1 MKKVLL
7 INTNTEK
14 NPYPVAPLGI
24 GMVAE
29 ALKKHYE
36 VRVFDRVFNPV
47 EKLMEIIP
55 LYSPDYIGFG
65 IRNIDNV
72 MMGNVSY
79 YVPEVVDLIRKV
91 KEISSVPVILG
102 GSGYSLFPKEILRD
116 SGADYGILGE
126 GEEVF
131 LSLLKAIDKGT
142 PVPSLPQIVS
152 QSSASVSKG
161 RATPFIPSISPSYS
175 NLYEWIDFN
184 PYLEHGAYP
193 IQTKR
198 GCIFECIYC
207 SYPYL
212 EGNRFRLR
220 KPSLIVDE
228 MQEVLDKSGIS
239 TFEFVDSTFNSPLLH
254 AEEICREILRR
265 KLKVTLRTMGVNPG
279 QVTERLLELM
289 RSAGFDQIDC
299 TPDTASPSLIRN
311 MKKNFTY
318 EELVRCADIIRKMEM
333 PTIWFFMFG
342 GPGETEKT
350 VMDNFNFID
359 EHMAP
364 EDMAYLVEG
373 IRILP
378 HTALRDKAI
387 EEGLIQESDSLYEPV
402 FYISPTMDKNQLALL
417 LRKEARKR
425 KHVIHGLQGTPLPWM
440 VEQAVKMREEG
451 QLKEPI
457 FRTLLRI
464 RDEYF
469 SKMIR

>member
-1 MKKVLL
+1 MKKILL

-29 ALKKHYE
+29 SLKNNYE
-36 VRVFDRVFNPV
+36 VLVFDRVFNSA
-47 EKLMEIIP
+47 EKLMEFIP

-65 IRNIDNV
+65 IRNIDDV
-72 MMGNVSY
+72 MMGNVTY
-79 YVPEVVDLIRKV
+79 YVPEIVNLIRKV

-116 SGADYGILGE
+116 SGADYGIIGE
-126 GEEVF
+126 GESVF
-131 LSLLKAIDKGT
+131 LSLLQALENKV
-142 PVPSLPQIVS
+142 PVPALPQIVS
-152 QSSASVSKG
+152 QSSVPVSKG
-161 RATPFIPSISPSYS
+161 RETPFIPSIRPSYS
-175 NLYEWIDFN
+175 NLYEWIDFT

-198 GCIFECIYC
+198 GCVFECIYC

-212 EGNRFRLR
+212 EGSRFRLR
-220 KPSLIVDE
+220 KPSQIVDE
-228 MQEVLDKSGIS
+228 MQEVMEKAGFT
-239 TFEFVDSTFNSPLLH
+239 TFEFVDSTFNSPLPH
-254 AEEICREILRR
+254 AEEICREIVRR
-265 KLKVTLRTMGVNPG
+265 GLKVTLRTMGVNPG

-299 TPDTASPSLIRN
+299 TPDTASPSIIRN
-311 MKKNFTY
+311 MKKNFIW
-318 EELVRCADIIRKMEM
+318 EDLVRCASIIRKVQM

-342 GPGETEKT
+342 GPGETEET
-350 VMDNFNFID
+350 VMDNFHFID

-378 HTALRDKAI
+378 HTALREKAI
-387 EEGLIQESDSLYEPV
+387 EEGVIKETDSLYEPV
-402 FYISPTMDKNQLALL
+402 FYINPTLDKNHLALL
-417 LRKEARKR
+417 LRKESRKR

-440 VEQAVKMREEG
+440 VEKAVRMREEEK
-451 QLKEPI
+451 LKEPM

-464 RDEYF
+464 RDDYF
-469 SKMIR
+469 FKMRK